1 MIKKLFSTAT
11 TSVVSAAVIVAGF
24 SLLSRV
30 VGFIRDRI
38 LAGIFG
44 AGDELDIYYAAFRV
58 PDFIFQ
64 LVVIGALSA
73 CFIPV
78 FTKYFGKDD
87 ERAWK
92 YTSNVVNI
100 LLVAFL
106 IIAAVGV
113 MLADVYTPWV
123 VHGFSPEKQ
132 AAVVDATRIMFLGQ
146 AFFAISMVFGSV
158 LQGAKRF
165 ILYSFAPIVNNIGIL
180 FGAVF
185 LVPLFG
191 LMGLAWGAVLG
202 ALLHALIQTVGVYA
216 LGYRYS
222 FSLDLFDKD
231 VQQTIR
237 QMGPRVMGIAVGQF
251 NFLLMTIIATGLVA
265 GSVTVLQFA
274 YNLNFF
280 PIGVIGVSFAIAAFP
295 TFCEFAKGNETT
307 KLRDAFSSTVRQV
320 LFFIIPATIISLL
333 LRAQIVRLVF
343 GAGIFDWTATSITA
357 DTLAMFAVSFFAQCL
372 VFIVIRVFFAYEDSW
387 TPFAAGVIAAIING
401 VGGFVLAPLYGVPG
415 LAWAFSL
422 SSMVQLAILWVLLKG
437 KLGSLDERV
446 ILRSTLILSLAGIAA
461 AAVTQSMK
469 YAVVEYVQLDTF
481 MNVLLQTVIA
491 GGAGLFMYFATAFIL
506 HSPEMLAF
514 ANGVRAR
521 FIRTAKPTE
530 TVQQELV

>member
-1 MIKKLFSTAT
+1 MIKRLFSTAT

-24 SLLSRV
+24 SLLSRF

-38 LAGIFG
+38 LASIFG
-44 AGDELDIYYAAFRV
+44 VGDELDIYYAAFRI

-87 ERAWK
+87 DKAWR

-100 LLVAFL
+100 LLLVFL
-106 IIAAVGV
+106 VIAAVGIV
-113 MLADVYTPWV
+113 LAPVYTPWV
-123 VHGFSPEKQ
+123 TPGFPLAKQ
-132 AAVVDATRIMFLGQ
+132 AQVVSATQILFLGQ

-165 ILYSFAPIVNNIGIL
+165 ILYSFAPIVNNLGIL
-180 FGAVF
+180 FGAIF
-185 LVPLFG
+185 LVPMVG

-202 ALLHALIQTVGVYA
+202 ALLHTLIQTIGVYA

-222 FSLDLFDKD
+222 LTLDIRDKD
-231 VQQTIR
+231 VQQTIK
-237 QMGPRVMGIAVGQF
+237 QTGPRVIGIAVGQL
-251 NFLLMTIIATGLVA
+251 NFLLMTIIATNLIE
-265 GSVTVLQFA
+265 GSVTTLQFA

-280 PIGVIGVSFAIAAFP
+280 PIGVIGVSYAIAAFP
-295 TFCEFAKGNETT
+295 TFCEFAKGNEVA
-307 KLRDAFSSTVRQV
+307 KLRDAFASTVRQV
-320 LFFIIPATIISLL
+320 MFFIIPITIISLL
-333 LRAQIVRLVF
+333 LRAQIVRLVY
-343 GAGIFDWTATSITA
+343 GAKAFDWVATIATA
-357 DTLAMFAVSFFAQCL
+357 DTLAMFAISFFAQCL
-372 VFIVIRVFFAYEDSW
+372 VFVVIRVFFAYEDSW
-387 TPFAAGVIAAIING
+387 TPFAAGLIAAIING
-401 VGGFVLAPLYGVPG
+401 VGGFFLAPLYGVPG

-422 SSMVQLAILWVLLKG
+422 AAMVQLAILWVFLKG
-437 KLGSLDERV
+437 RLGSLDEKA
-446 ILRSTLILSLAGIAA
+446 ILKSTVILSLAGAAA

-469 YAVVEYVQLDTF
+469 YVVVQHVSLDTTL
-481 MNVLLQTVIA
+481 NVLLQTTVA

-506 HSPEMLAF
+506 RSPEMMAF
-514 ANGVRAR
+514 AAGIRAR
-521 FIRTAKPTE
+521 VIKTARPTE